1 MKSVNTWL
9 NVSVYY
15 HTRIMQYTHAAMH
28 ALYCF
33 CWVLLY
39 NYVILY
45 NCLLNERMYVSSGFE
60 TIIINMNFLMFA
72 VFTIIMIII
81 QLKTFSQYLRFGD
94 ILTQT
99 HREVSS
105 GVHRWL
111 PINRCLCLLKLF
123 YNNKQKVTFWTVHIQ
138 L

>member
-1 MKSVNTWL
+1 MSECIL
-9 NVSVYY
+9 SY
-15 HTRIMQYTHAAMH
+15 TRIMQYTHAAMH

-45 NCLLNERMYVSSGFE
+45 NCLVYERMYVSSGFE

-81 QLKTFSQYLRFGD
+81 QLKTFSQYLRFRD

-105 GVHRWL
+105 GVHR
-111 PINRCLCLLKLF
+111 
-123 YNNKQKVTFWTVHIQ
+123 
-138 L
+138 